1 MFCNG
6 IAYLL
11 WLNCTILTTKR
22 YFYGMKTVVVTG
34 ASKGIGAA
42 IAEKIASEGFALALC
57 ARNKKDL
64 EKFARYLAQQY
75 GIDVLAM
82 PCDMTKTKDLENF
95 AQAIHNKWQS
105 IDVLV
110 NNAGIF
116 IPGKISEEEEGAFET
131 QLNLNLVAPYHFT
144 RRVLPLVMK
153 KKHSHIFNMCST
165 ASITPYINGGSYC
178 ISKYAL
184 YGMTK
189 VLREEMKDKH
199 IKVTAVLPGATF
211 TASWEGTDLPN
222 ERFIPAKDIADAIWG
237 AYNTSPSTVI
247 EDLLIRPQLGD
258 IV

>member
-11 WLNCTILTTKR
+11 WFNCTILTTKR

-42 IAEKIASEGFALALC
+42 IAEKFASEGFALALC
-57 ARNKKDL
+57 ARNKEDL
-64 EKFARYLAQQY
+64 EKFAHYLAQQY
-75 GIDVLAM
+75 SVEVLAI
-82 PCDMTKTKDLENF
+82 PCNVAQKEDLEKF
-95 AQAIHNKWQS
+95 AQAIKNKWQN

-110 NNAGIF
+110 NNAGIY
-116 IPGKISEEEEGAFET
+116 IPGKLSEEEEGVFEK
-131 QLNLNLVAPYHFT
+131 QLAINLAAPYHFT
-144 RRVLPLVMK
+144 RMLLPLVEK
-153 KKHSHIFNMCST
+153 KAHSHIFNICST

-178 ISKYAL
+178 ISKYAV

-189 VLREEMKDKH
+189 VLREEMKTKH
-199 IKVTAVLPGATF
+199 IKVTAVLLGATF
-211 TASWEGTDLPN
+211 TSSWEGTDLPN
-222 ERFIPAKDIADAIWG
+222 ERFIPSKDVADAIWG
-237 AYNTSPSTVI
+237 GYNTSPSTVI